1 MSIISVATRFSSQEE
16 CIEYLEEVRW
26 NGNPRCPYCD
36 STKVSRKK
44 EKGRIG
50 RWNCSEC
57 HNSFTVL
64 QGTIFHKTRIP
75 LQKWFLGI
83 ALMINAKKGISSC
96 QMARDLDLNQSTC
109 WYMQQRIRAAMAVD
123 KKLLQG
129 IVEADETYVGAKS
142 RYPYVGR
149 ATKKIPVI
157 GAVSRKGKVVAR
169 IARELTGEWIF
180 KFITEVV
187 DTSKTLLMTD
197 QFRSYNALNSVMEHK
212 VINHSKQYV
221 NGDIHTNTIEG
232 FWSQLKR
239 AWYGQHHHYSV
250 TWMPLYINEAC
261 WKYNHRGQDF
271 SDIFYGFLESVV
283 ASS

>member
-1 MSIISVATRFSSQEE
+1 
-16 CIEYLEEVRW
+16 
-26 NGNPRCPYCD
+26 
-36 STKVSRKK
+36 
-44 EKGRIG
+44 
-50 RWNCSEC
+50 
-57 HNSFTVL
+57 
-64 QGTIFHKTRIP
+64 
-75 LQKWFLGI
+75 
-83 ALMINAKKGISSC
+83 
-96 QMARDLDLNQSTC
+96 
-109 WYMQQRIRAAMAVD
+109 MAVD
-123 KKLLQG
+123 KELLQG

-169 IARELTGEWIF
+169 IARKLTGEWIF

-283 ASS
+283 APSQFKILPV

>member
-1 MSIISVATRFSSQEE
+1 MSIISIAGRFSSQED
-16 CIEYLEEVRW
+16 CIRYLEEIRW
-26 NGNPRCPYCD
+26 KGNTKCPYCGGL
-36 STKVSRKK
+36 KVTRKN
-44 EKGRIG
+44 EKGRSG
-50 RWNCSEC
+50 RWNCSGC
-57 HNSFTVL
+57 HSSFTVL

-75 LQKWFLGI
+75 LRKWFLGI
-83 ALMINAKKGISSC
+83 ALMVNAKKGISSC

-109 WYMQQRIRAAMAVD
+109 WYMQQRIRAAMTVD
-123 KKLLQG
+123 KELLQG
-129 IVEADETYVGAKS
+129 IVEADETYVGGKS

-169 IARELTGEWIF
+169 IARELTGKWIF

-187 DTSKTLLMTD
+187 DTSKSTLMTD
-197 QFRSYNALNSVMEHK
+197 QFRSYKSLDSIMEHK

-239 AWYGQHHHYSV
+239 AWYGQHHHYSL
-250 TWMPLYINEAC
+250 TWMSLYINEAC
-261 WKYNHRGQDF
+261 WKYNHRYEDF
-271 SDIFYGFLESVV
+271 SDTFYGFLESVM
-283 ASS
+283 A